1 MLGFVKM
8 DAVGALRDEFH
19 VGSDS
24 QSSKSAPPSDVPIRR
39 FKCDILGCEQT
50 FACDVSLQNHYQ
62 THWSKQVHLQRQL
75 AVAEAGVK
83 IYRRLLASADDAAT
97 RDNCSC
103 CLQMHTE
110 DSERLREL
118 LAYMVAHNVGD

>member
-1 MLGFVKM
+1 MSVFVNT
-8 DAVGALRDEFH
+8 DEFH

-24 QSSKSAPPSDVPIRR
+24 QPSSKSAPPSDVPTRR
-39 FKCDILGCEQT
+39 FKCDILGCERT

-62 THWSKQVHLQRQL
+62 AHWSKRVRLQRQL

-83 IYRRLLASADDAAT
+83 VYRRLLVNADGAAT
-97 RDNCSC
+97 RENYRC

-118 LAYMVAHNVGD
+118 LAYMAAHNVGD